1 MKVDIEGMDSVCL
14 EGLLSVKEKPKY
26 ISVEASATSIKDTFT
41 QLHLLDQLGYTRFK
55 IVPQLNITEQRCPNP
70 AREGIFV
77 DHRFEGGSS
86 GLFGEEA
93 PGEWRPLDSVK
104 WDYRRIHLD
113 YLMVGPNNG
122 IFRNFP
128 SRKIRRL
135 LETVF
140 LNGLG
145 WHDTHATF

>member
-14 EGLLSVKEKPKY
+14 EGLLSVEEKPKY

-41 QLHLLDQLGYTRFK
+41 QLHLLDQLAYTRFK

-86 GLFGEEA
+86 GLFGKEV
-93 PGEWRPLDSVK
+93 PGEWRPLDSQMGLPADSSGLPHGRAEQ
-104 WDYRRIHLD
+104 WDLSQFSKSENKAIA
-113 YLMVGPNNG
+113 
-122 IFRNFP
+122 RN
-128 SRKIRRL
+128 S
-135 LETVF
+135 V
-140 LNGLG
+140 
-145 WHDTHATF
+145 